1 MSKPAVQTWP
11 PPTHLV
17 PSPWLCWGNKD
28 CLCLGFY
35 LFPFHTLVFP
45 FLITVC
51 YTAVGEQKNQNQ
63 DMCSTTI
70 FPPNKNPNVLL
81 QVYRAH
87 QLHQDRSPIL
97 VTWLNQVRSILL
109 LSLAARFSERKL
121 LPLSGFGLL
130 GQTPSSLFS
139 SSCSSLSRFLSTN
152 TLLGKVNVCKETF
165 CILSDN
171 IVFFRVFKA
180 LFQLPCLWTPSLFLF
195 LPVSPPVLY
204 GTQGRRRRR

>member
-1 MSKPAVQTWP
+1 
-11 PPTHLV
+11 
-17 PSPWLCWGNKD
+17 
-28 CLCLGFY
+28 
-35 LFPFHTLVFP
+35 
-45 FLITVC
+45 
-51 YTAVGEQKNQNQ
+51 
-63 DMCSTTI
+63 MCSTTI

-97 VTWLNQVRSILL
+97 VTWLNQVRAILL

-152 TLLGKVNVCKETF
+152 TLLGKVNVCKET
-165 CILSDN
+165 
-171 IVFFRVFKA
+171 
-180 LFQLPCLWTPSLFLF
+180 LFQHFASFLITLFSSESSRLYFNRLVCGPPPCSCSCLCHHLCCMVHRGGEEEGDKWMKTNQTYKKDLGVKVEKAFDGSFVVRNQSWCRRCSRPCSTGECQSAVIYFL
-195 LPVSPPVLY
+195 LENI
-204 GTQGRRRRR
+204 

>member
-35 LFPFHTLVFP
+35 LFF
-45 FLITVC
+45 
-51 YTAVGEQKNQNQ
+51 QNQ

-97 VTWLNQVRSILL
+97 VTWLNQVRAILL
-109 LSLAARFSERKL
+109 PSLAARFSERKL

-139 SSCSSLSRFLSTN
+139 SSCSSLSSCLFVLSSREYTWLPVTSRHRPQSASIGRWGQGFLF
-152 TLLGKVNVCKETF
+152 GKQPVSRWRHK
-165 CILSDN
+165 
-171 IVFFRVFKA
+171 
-180 LFQLPCLWTPSLFLF
+180 SLF
-195 LPVSPPVLY
+195 
-204 GTQGRRRRR
+204 GK